1 MNIPEVYLR
10 RDFERARAWW
20 GQLIDD
26 AERRHGIPLRLL
38 YAVYSRETNLGRHWD
53 MAAPMAWPEQPP
65 PAGLLTYF
73 IRNAGDGGHGHG
85 IGQVDD
91 RSHDI
96 PADWATN
103 VAWQVDRSAEILAA
117 ALAAEG
123 GDVVRA
129 ANRYNS
135 GQGETSRTT
144 GKDYGPDVAE
154 RWRFLVREFPPEE
167 TPMPEGPTAE
177 KALQFLRDNLGLGE
191 SPPGSN
197 RNWISEWYGMI
208 GAWCAMTTSR
218 ALVAAGFGTPDRIDV
233 PGLSTTSA
241 KGWAYVP
248 YLHHDFA
255 AAGRYNRNPVV
266 GDLVVFDWEGDGE
279 GDHVGMLE
287 EIVGDGTFVV
297 LEGNTDDGVLAR
309 KRRPMSVINGFCHP
323 PYVAAQQSQ
332 PEEEITMFIFD
343 APPSR
348 GGGVWQ
354 SDGVFRKPVRTGDTW
369 PNVEGDPKAGR
380 PAVARHIGVATPGLF
395 DDLIDIEA
403 QLAGL
408 RPAPVVDVDVE
419 GLDPQAVADLVVAK
433 LGGGLAKEVAD
444 LLAQRLAS

>member
-1 MNIPEVYLR
+1 MNIPEGYLR
-10 RDFERARAWW
+10 QDFARARSWW

-26 AERRHGIPLRLL
+26 AERRHDIPRRLL
-38 YAVYSRETNLGRHWD
+38 YAIYSRETNLGRHWRT
-53 MAAPMAWPEQPP
+53 AP
-65 PAGLLTYF
+65 PATWPARPADDDLTYF
-73 IRNAGDGGHGHG
+73 VRNAGDGGHGHG

-96 PADWATN
+96 PADWSTN
-103 VAWQVDRSAEILAA
+103 VAWQIERSAEILAG

-154 RWRFLVREFPPEE
+154 RWQFLALEFPSEE
-167 TPMPEGPTAE
+167 TPMPDGPTAE
-177 KALQFLRDNLGLGE
+177 RALQFLRDNLGLGE
-191 SPPGSN
+191 HPPGSN
-197 RNWISEWYGMI
+197 RNFISEWYGMI
-208 GAWCAMTTSR
+208 GAWCAMAVSR
-218 ALVAAGFGTPDRIDV
+218 ALIAGGFGTPDRMDM
-233 PGLSTTSA
+233 PGLQTTSA

-255 AAGRYNRNPVV
+255 AAGRYDRTPVV

-287 EIVGDGTFVV
+287 QIVGDGTFIV
-297 LEGNTDDGVLAR
+297 LEGNTDNGVLAR
-309 KRRPMSVINGFCHP
+309 KRRSLGVINGFAHP
-323 PYVAAQQSQ
+323 PYAQVQHR
-332 PEEEITMFIFD
+332 PKEEPVSVIVFD
-343 APPSR
+343 ARPER

-354 SDGVFRKPVRTGDTW
+354 SDGVVRKPVRTGDTW
-369 PNVEGDPKAGR
+369 PALEAAG
-380 PAVARHIGVATPGLF
+380 AKHIGVAPNGLF

-403 QLAGL
+403 ALAARIVVPAGEGGAIDYGALAKALADELHGRLAG
-408 RPAPVVDVDVE
+408 
-419 GLDPQAVADLVVAK
+419 
-433 LGGGLAKEVAD
+433 
-444 LLAQRLAS
+444 